1 MISLANPKRNCLLL
15 ALIICRCLAFSHS
28 AIDTSKVYKGDF
40 YVDLVSNTDGIS
52 GIKAVFTIDASL
64 TEIWGMLNDY
74 HNYKLIYGGIDSLK
88 ILEQDK
94 SGILIE
100 FWSDAVIKKIILFY
114 TSLSYS
120 ISFL

>member
-1 MISLANPKRNCLLL
+1 
-15 ALIICRCLAFSHS
+15 
-28 AIDTSKVYKGDF
+28 
-40 YVDLVSNTDGIS
+40 
-52 GIKAVFTIDASL
+52 
-64 TEIWGMLNDY
+64 MLNDY

-114 TSLSYS
+114 TGIFSKPTAPLPGKLQAEKLNTYGVAGRYSKLLSQARN
-120 ISFL
+120 